1 VRSGRF
7 FIGIILRIIGPSR
20 GKRAGRRGELSLF
33 SDQFRRGES
42 DKGKFSGV
50 KSSKLLSNLS
60 DVVWKTFQAVNQRLP
75 EGEAIRPQW
84 APGPLLKS
92 YERSAPPLGFPR
104 ETDSLCPRCVKE
116 VRDGV
121 ISGETPLETLMHTHP
136 GEIKAQILE
145 ENGQVI
151 MRKTCPKHGEFTDV
165 MATDPKFLA
174 RIESLFFGRDFR
186 VAEDT
191 HVHKHGTSNI
201 KFGRGAVL
209 TVDLTNRC
217 NMMCNPC
224 FMDANQVGYV
234 HEPTFEDTK
243 AILDRA
249 VSFKPK
255 RQVII
260 LFSGGEPTLSPY
272 YLDAV
277 AYARK
282 IGFYRILAATNGI
295 RFAEDIE
302 FCKAAKA
309 AGQHG
314 VYLQFDG
321 VSEEKNKHRG
331 VGNLFDV
338 KLRAIENLA
347 SVGIKVTLVT
357 TIVNTINN
365 DGIGQIVEFAAQNID
380 KVQTIA
386 FQPVSFTGRDED
398 VPDEVRSKQRYTL
411 AGMAHDLEDQSAG
424 RLKALR
430 DWFPLSSYSAF
441 TSVMDML
448 QGADA
453 PWGWSSCNCHPNC
466 GIFTLMVVNRQ
477 TGHFTSLFDFFDYE
491 QFMKDVAVITDT
503 ARGKKLSYAQLGMAI
518 MRNFDAARAPEGFPI
533 SQIINLFK
541 PSSTNS
547 NSDRNDRMK
556 AQAQAQAEDPNDI
569 WRVLCVEGMW
579 FQDLFNYDFR
589 RTEMCVIPYGT
600 QEGEIS
606 FCAYNT
612 GVGWRQII
620 ENMHKTANLAEWYE
634 EHGRHA
640 VYAKGKAVPLRTTK
654 HTLSLPIINQ
664 VLAEDRDGEPAA
676 NVTPY
681 LIEEEEEARV

>member
-1 VRSGRF
+1 
-7 FIGIILRIIGPSR
+7 
-20 GKRAGRRGELSLF
+20 LF

-42 DKGKFSGV
+42 EKPKFSGV
-50 KSSKLLSNLS
+50 KSSRLISNLS
-60 DVVWKTFQAVNQRLP
+60 NVAWKVFQSVNRRLP
-75 EGEAIRPQW
+75 EGEAIRPKW
-84 APGPLLKS
+84 APAPLLKS
-92 YERSAPPLGFPR
+92 YERTSPPLGFPR

-116 VRDGV
+116 VRDAV
-121 ISGETPLETLMHTHP
+121 ITGEVALETLMNQHP

-145 ENGQVI
+145 ENGQVV
-151 MRKTCPKHGEFTDV
+151 MRKVCPKHGEFVDV
-165 MATDPKFLA
+165 MATDPKFLE

-186 VAEDT
+186 AAEDA
-191 HVHKHGTSNI
+191 HVHHHGTSNI

-243 AILDRA
+243 AILDNA
-249 VSFKPK
+249 VSFKPR
-255 RQVII
+255 RQIII

-272 YLDAV
+272 FLDAV

-282 IGFYRILAATNGI
+282 VGFYRILAATNGI
-295 RFAEDIE
+295 RYAEDIE

-365 DGIGQIVEFAAQNID
+365 DGIGQIVEFAAKNID

-398 VPDEVRSKQRYTL
+398 VPDAVRIKQRYTL
-411 AGMAHDLEDQSAG
+411 AGMTHDLKDQSGG
-424 RLKALR
+424 RLQPLR

-466 GIFTLMVVNRQ
+466 GIFTLMVVNRK
-477 TGHFTSLFDFFDYE
+477 TGEFTSLFEFFNYE

-503 ARGKKLSYAQLGMAI
+503 ARGKKLSYAQLAMAI
-518 MRNFDAARAPEGFPI
+518 MRNFDAAHAPEGFPI
-533 SQIINLFK
+533 SQIINLFR

-547 NSDRNDRMK
+547 NSDRNDRM
-556 AQAQAQAEDPNDI
+556 QTQHGSEDPNDI

-600 QEGEIS
+600 QEGEVS

-634 EHGRHA
+634 EHGRHP
-640 VYAKGKAVPLRTTK
+640 VYAAGHNVPGISGK
-654 HTLSLPIINQ
+654 HSLSLPIINAI
-664 VLAEDRDGEPAA
+664 LAEDADEASKAA
-676 NVTPY
+676 TPY
-681 LIEEEEEARV
+681 LREENEEVTV

>member
-1 VRSGRF
+1 M
-7 FIGIILRIIGPSR
+7 
-20 GKRAGRRGELSLF
+20 F
-33 SDQFRRGES
+33 SDNFRRGEG
-42 DKGKFSGV
+42 KGGRKG
-50 KSSKLLSNLS
+50 SKAISKMA
-60 DVVWKTFQAVNQRLP
+60 DMGWKAFQAVNRAIP
-75 EGEAIRPQW
+75 EGESIQPSW
-84 APGPLLKS
+84 AAEPLLKS
-92 YERSAPPLGFPR
+92 YERTAPPLGFPR
-104 ETDSLCPRCVKE
+104 ETDSLCPACVKQ
-116 VRDGV
+116 VRTGV
-121 ISGETPLETLMHTHP
+121 ISGDIPLNILMDAHP

-151 MRKTCPKHGEFTDV
+151 MRKDCPTHGIFEDV
-165 MATDPKFLA
+165 LATDAKFLE
-174 RIESLFFGRDFR
+174 RIESLFYGRDFKA
-186 VAEDT
+186 AEDS
-191 HVHKHGTSNI
+191 HVHHHGTSDI

-255 RQVII
+255 RQIII

-272 YLDAV
+272 FLDAV
-277 AYARK
+277 AYAK
-282 IGFYRILAATNGI
+282 KVGFYRILAATNGI
-295 RFAEDIE
+295 RYAEDIE

-321 VSEEKNKHRG
+321 TNEADNQHRG

-338 KLRAIENLA
+338 KLKAIENLA
-347 SVGIKVTLVT
+347 AVGIKVTLVT
-357 TIVNTINN
+357 TIVNSWNN
-365 DGIGQIVEFAAQNID
+365 EGIGSIVKFAAENID

-398 VPDEVRSKQRYTL
+398 ISDADRIKQRYTL
-411 AGMAHDLEDQSAG
+411 AGMTHDLEKQLDG
-424 RLKALR
+424 TLEPLR

-466 GIFTLMVVNRQ
+466 GIFTLIVVNKQ
-477 TGHFTSLFDFFDYE
+477 TNQMRSLFEFFNYE
-491 QFMKDVAVITDT
+491 QFMKDVATITDT
-503 ARGKKLSYAQLGMAI
+503 ARGKKLTMAQLGMAI
-518 MRNFDAARAPEGFPI
+518 MRNYDAAKAPDGFPI
-533 SQIINLFK
+533 SQIVNLFK
-541 PSSTNS
+541 PSSTTS
-547 NSDRNDRMK
+547 NSDRNDRMQVEK
-556 AQAQAQAEDPNDI
+556 KEEDL

-620 ENMHKTANLAEWYE
+620 EEMHKTASLSEWYK

-640 VYAKGKAVPLRTTK
+640 VYAKGHEVPNIGKVRS
-654 HTLSLPIINQ
+654 LSLPVIAK
-664 VLAEDRDGEPAA
+664 VLEEDIDKPT
-676 NVTPY
+676 VSPY
-681 LIEEEEEARV
+681 LVEDDELVGV

>member
-1 VRSGRF
+1 M
-7 FIGIILRIIGPSR
+7 
-20 GKRAGRRGELSLF
+20 F
-33 SDQFRRGES
+33 SDNFRRGEG
-42 DKGKFSGV
+42 KGKGRTGS
-50 KSSKLLSNLS
+50 KAASKLA
-60 DVVWKTFQAVNQRLP
+60 DIGWKAFQAVNTALP
-75 EGEAIRPQW
+75 EGKSIQPAW
-84 APGPLLKS
+84 AAEPLLKS
-92 YERSAPPLGFPR
+92 YERTAPPLGFPR
-104 ETDSLCPRCVKE
+104 ETDSLCPACVKS
-116 VRDGV
+116 VRNGV
-121 ISGETPLETLMHTHP
+121 ISGDIPLDILMNSHP
-136 GEIKAQILE
+136 GEIKAQIVE
-145 ENGQVI
+145 EDGQVL
-151 MRKTCPKHGEFTDV
+151 MRKTCPTHGEFVDV
-165 MATDPKFLA
+165 LATDAKFLQ
-174 RIESLFFGRDFR
+174 RIEDLFFGRDFKS
-186 VAEDT
+186 AEDS
-191 HVHKHGTSNI
+191 HVHQHGTSDI

-234 HEPTFEDTK
+234 HEPTFEDIK

-249 VSFKPK
+249 ISFKPR
-255 RQVII
+255 RQIII
-260 LFSGGEPTLSPY
+260 LFSGGEPTLSPFF
-272 YLDAV
+272 LDAV
-277 AYARK
+277 AYAKK

-295 RFAEDIE
+295 RYAEDIE
-302 FCKAAKA
+302 FAKAAKE

-321 VSEEKNKHRG
+321 MNEEDNKHRG

-338 KLRAIENLA
+338 KLKSIENLA
-347 SVGIKVTLVT
+347 EVGIKVTLVT
-357 TIVNTINN
+357 TIVNSWNN
-365 DGIGQIVEFAAQNID
+365 QGIGSIVKFAAENID

-398 VPDEVRSKQRYTL
+398 VSDKDRIEQRYTL
-411 AGMAHDLEDQSAG
+411 AGMTHDLKDQLG
-424 RLKALR
+424 GVLEPMR

-466 GIFTLMVVNRQ
+466 GIFTLMVVNKK
-477 TGHFTSLFDFFDYE
+477 TNEMKSLFEFFNYE
-491 QFMKDVAVITDT
+491 QFMKDVAMITDT
-503 ARGKKLSYAQLGMAI
+503 ARGKKLTMAQLGMAI
-518 MRNFDAARAPEGFPI
+518 MRNYDASRAPEGFPI

-541 PSSTNS
+541 PSSASS
-547 NSDRNDRMK
+547 NSDRNDRMQVEK
-556 AQAQAQAEDPNDI
+556 KDDDI

-579 FQDLFNYDFR
+579 FQDLFTYDFR

-620 ENMHKTANLAEWYE
+620 EEMHKTASLSEWYT

-640 VYAKGKAVPLRTTK
+640 VYAKGKEVPGIGKTRS
-654 HTLSLPIINQ
+654 LSLPIIAK
-664 VLAEDRDGEPAA
+664 VLEEDIDKPL
-676 NVTPY
+676 VTPY
-681 LIEEEEEARV
+681 LVVAAEPETTASGR

>member
-1 VRSGRF
+1 
-7 FIGIILRIIGPSR
+7 
-20 GKRAGRRGELSLF
+20 LF

-42 DKGKFSGV
+42 EKPRFSGV
-50 KSSKLLSNLS
+50 RTSKLISNLS
-60 DVVWKTFQAVNQRLP
+60 GAAWRAFQSINRRLP

-92 YERSAPPLGFPR
+92 YERTAPPLGFPR

-116 VRDGV
+116 VRESV
-121 ISGETPLETLMHTHP
+121 ITGATPLETLMHEHP
-136 GEIKAQILE
+136 GEIKAQIVE
-145 ENGQVI
+145 EDGQVW
-151 MRKTCPKHGEFTDV
+151 MVKTCPKHGEFRDV
-165 MATDPKFLA
+165 MATNASFLE
-174 RIESLFFGRDFR
+174 RIESLFYGRDFR
-186 VAEDT
+186 AAEDT
-191 HVHKHGTSNI
+191 HVHRHGTSNI

-249 VSFKPK
+249 VSFKPR
-255 RQVII
+255 RQIII

-272 YLDAV
+272 FLDAV
-277 AYARK
+277 AYAKRV
-282 IGFYRILAATNGI
+282 GFYRILAATNGI
-295 RFAEDIE
+295 RYAEDIE

-365 DGIGQIVEFAAQNID
+365 DAIGEIVEFAAKNID

-398 VPDEVRSKQRYTL
+398 VPDDIRRQQRYTL
-411 AGMAHDLEDQSAG
+411 AGMADDLEQQLGG
-424 RLKALR
+424 RLKSLR

-477 TGHFTSLFDFFDYE
+477 TGAWTPLFEFFDYE
-491 QFMKDVAVITDT
+491 QFMKDVSVITDT
-503 ARGKKLSYAQLGMAI
+503 ARGRKLSYAQLGMAI
-518 MRNFDAARAPEGFPI
+518 MRNYNAERAPEGFPI

-556 AQAQAQAEDPNDI
+556 TQHGSADPSDV

-620 ENMHKTANLAEWYE
+620 EEMHKTASLSEWYK

-640 VYAKGKAVPLRTTK
+640 VYAKGKIVPGIERAR
-654 HTLSLPIINQ
+654 TLSLPIVQSI
-664 VLAEDRDGEPAA
+664 LAEDAETPAPPPA
-676 NVTPY
+676 TPY
-681 LIEEEEEARV
+681 LVEEDEHETATV

>member
-1 VRSGRF
+1 M
-7 FIGIILRIIGPSR
+7 
-20 GKRAGRRGELSLF
+20 F
-33 SDQFRRGES
+33 SDQFRRGETERPR
-42 DKGKFSGV
+42 FSGV
-50 KSSKLLSNLS
+50 RSSKLIAGLS
-60 DVVWKTFQAVNQRLP
+60 DAAWKVFQSVNTRLP
-75 EGEAIRPQW
+75 EGEAVRPKW

-92 YERSAPPLGFPR
+92 YERTAPPLGFPR
-104 ETDSLCPRCVKE
+104 ETDSLCPTCVKE
-116 VRDGV
+116 VRTAVIDGDV
-121 ISGETPLETLMHTHP
+121 SLETLMHSHP
-136 GEIKAQILE
+136 GEIKAQIIE
-145 ENGQVI
+145 EDGKVY
-151 MRKTCPKHGEFTDV
+151 MTKTCPTHGEFKDL
-165 MATDPKFLA
+165 MATDARFLE

-186 VAEDT
+186 AAEDS

-249 VSFKPK
+249 VSFKPR
-255 RQVII
+255 RQIII

-272 YLDAV
+272 FLDAV
-277 AYARK
+277 AYAK
-282 IGFYRILAATNGI
+282 KVGFYRILAATNGI
-295 RFAEDIE
+295 RYAEDIE
-302 FCKAAKA
+302 FCRQAKE

-365 DGIGQIVEFAAQNID
+365 DAIGQIVEFAAKNID

-398 VPDEVRSKQRYTL
+398 VTDAIREQQRYTL
-411 AGMAHDLEDQSAG
+411 AGMAEDLDTQLGG
-424 RLKALR
+424 RMKPLR

-466 GIFTLMVVNRQ
+466 GIFTLAVVNRH
-477 TGHFTSLFDFFDYE
+477 TGEFKSLFEFFDYE
-491 QFMKDVAVITDT
+491 QFMKDVGVITDT

-518 MRNFDAARAPEGFPI
+518 MRNFQPERAPEGFPV
-533 SQIINLFK
+533 SQILNLFK

-547 NSDRNDRMK
+547 SSDRNDRMK
-556 AQAQAQAEDPNDI
+556 AEKSDDPSDT

-620 ENMHKTANLAEWYE
+620 EEMHKTANLADWYK

-640 VYAKGKAVPLRTTK
+640 VYAKGKPVPGISKK
-654 HTLSLPIINQ
+654 HTLSLPIVHQI
-664 VLAEDRDGEPAA
+664 LAEDADAAPAPS
-676 NVTPY
+676 VTPY
-681 LIEEEEEARV
+681 LIEEDGEEIVLR

>member
-1 VRSGRF
+1 M
-7 FIGIILRIIGPSR
+7 
-20 GKRAGRRGELSLF
+20 F

-42 DKGKFSGV
+42 DK
-50 KSSKLLSNLS
+50 SKLSQATGSKVVSALS
-60 DVVWKTFQAVNQRLP
+60 DIAWKAFQSVNKRLP
-75 EGEAIRPQW
+75 EGEALRPGW

-116 VRDGV
+116 VRNAV
-121 ISGETPLETLMHTHP
+121 IGSEISLETLMDAHP
-136 GEIKAQILE
+136 GEIKAQIVE
-145 ENGQVI
+145 DNGRVV
-151 MRKTCPKHGEFTDV
+151 MRKTCAKHGEFEDV
-165 MATDPKFLA
+165 MSTDPAFLR

-186 VAEDT
+186 AAEDT
-191 HVHKHGTSNI
+191 NVHRHGTSTI

-217 NMMCNPC
+217 NMMCDPC

-249 VSFKPK
+249 VSFKPR

-272 YLDAV
+272 YLEAV
-277 AYARK
+277 AYAKK

-321 VSEEKNKHRG
+321 VGEDKNKHRG

-338 KLRAIENLA
+338 KKQAIENLA
-347 SVGIKVTLVT
+347 SVGIKVTLVV
-357 TIVNTINN
+357 TIVNSINN
-365 DGIGQIVEFAAQNID
+365 DAIGQIVEFAAKNID

-398 VPDEVRSKQRYTL
+398 ISDELRKQWRYTL
-411 AGMAHDLEDQSAG
+411 AGMTHDLKDQLGG
-424 RLKALR
+424 RLQPLR

-466 GIFTLMVVNRQ
+466 GIFTLAVVNRK
-477 TGHFTSLFDFFDYE
+477 TGEFKSLFEFFNYE

-518 MRNFDAARAPEGFPI
+518 MRNFDAGRAPEGFPI

-556 AQAQAQAEDPNDI
+556 TQHGSADPNDV
-569 WRVLCVEGMW
+569 WRVLCIEGMW

-620 ENMHKTANLAEWYE
+620 ENMHKTANLADWYR
-634 EHGRHA
+634 EHERHP
-640 VYAKGKAVPLRTTK
+640 VYAAGHNVPNIPKK
-654 HTLSLPIINQ
+654 HSLSLPVVNAIVSQDVID
-664 VLAEDRDGEPAA
+664 LP
-676 NVTPY
+676 VTTPH
-681 LIEEEEEARV
+681 LIEEHEETFTTSEAL

>member
-1 VRSGRF
+1 M
-7 FIGIILRIIGPSR
+7 
-20 GKRAGRRGELSLF
+20 F
-33 SDQFRRGES
+33 SDQFRRNEAL
-42 DKGKFSGV
+42 KGRFSGV
-50 KSSKLLSNLS
+50 KTSTLVSNLS
-60 DVVWKTFQAVNQRLP
+60 DTAWKLFQAVNTRLP
-75 EGEAIRPQW
+75 EGASIRPQW
-84 APGPLLKS
+84 AAEPLLKS
-92 YERSAPPLGFPR
+92 YQRTAPPLGFPR

-121 ISGETPLETLMHTHP
+121 IKGDVSLETLKDTHP
-136 GEIKAQILE
+136 GEIKAQIVE
-145 ENGQVI
+145 DNGRIV
-151 MRKTCPKHGEFTDV
+151 MKKTCPLHGEFEDV
-165 MATDPKFLA
+165 MATDPQFLA

-186 VAEDT
+186 AAEDA
-191 HVHKHGTSNI
+191 HVHHHGTSDI

-249 VSFKPK
+249 VSFKPR

-277 AYARK
+277 AYAK
-282 IGFYRILAATNGI
+282 KVGFYRILAATNGI
-295 RFAEDIE
+295 RFAQDIE

-321 VSEEKNKHRG
+321 TSEEKNAHRG

-338 KLRAIENLA
+338 KLQAIENLA

-365 DGIGQIVEFAAQNID
+365 DSIGKIVEFAAQNID

-398 VPDEVRSKQRYTL
+398 VPDDVRIAQRYTL
-411 AGMAHDLEDQSAG
+411 SCMATDLEKQLG
-424 RLKALR
+424 GNLKAHR

-466 GIFTLMVVNRQ
+466 GIFTLMVVNKK
-477 TGHFTSLFDFFDYE
+477 TGEWTPLFKFFNYE
-491 QFMKDVAVITDT
+491 QFMKDVGVITDT
-503 ARGKKLSYAQLGMAI
+503 ARSQKLTTAQLGMAI
-518 MRNFDAARAPEGFPI
+518 LRNYDAKLAPENFPV

-541 PSSTNS
+541 PSSTTS

-556 AQAQAQAEDPNDI
+556 TENDEDI

-620 ENMHKTANLAEWYE
+620 ENMHKTAGLADWYK
-634 EHGRHA
+634 EHGRHD
-640 VYAKGKAVPLRTTK
+640 VFAKGKHAPLRTTK

-664 VLAEDRDGEPAA
+664 ILAQDRDEKIEA
-676 NVTPY
+676 VTPY
-681 LIEEEEEARV
+681 LIDEEKETATV

>member
-1 VRSGRF
+1 M
-7 FIGIILRIIGPSR
+7 
-20 GKRAGRRGELSLF
+20 F

-42 DKGKFSGV
+42 ERPRFSGV
-50 KSSKLLSNLS
+50 RSSKLISNLS
-60 DVVWKTFQAVNQRLP
+60 GAAWKAFQSINRRLP
-75 EGEAIRPQW
+75 EGEAIRPKW

-92 YERSAPPLGFPR
+92 YERTAPPLGFPR

-116 VRDGV
+116 VRESV
-121 ISGETPLETLMHTHP
+121 ISGETPLETLMNEHP
-136 GEIKAQILE
+136 GEIKAQIIE
-145 ENGQVI
+145 ENGQVF
-151 MRKTCPKHGEFTDV
+151 MVKTCPRHGEFRDV
-165 MATDPKFLA
+165 MATNARFLE
-174 RIESLFFGRDFR
+174 RVESLFYGRDFR
-186 VAEDT
+186 AAEDS
-191 HVHKHGTSNI
+191 HVHRHGTSNI

-249 VSFKPK
+249 VSFKPR
-255 RQVII
+255 RQIII

-272 YLDAV
+272 FLDAV
-277 AYARK
+277 AYAK
-282 IGFYRILAATNGI
+282 KVGFYRILAATNGI
-295 RFAEDIE
+295 RYAEDIE
-302 FCKAAKA
+302 FCRQAKA

-365 DGIGQIVEFAAQNID
+365 DAIGQIVEFAAKNID

-398 VPDEVRSKQRYTL
+398 VPDEIRMQQRYTL
-411 AGMAHDLEDQSAG
+411 AGMADDLEQQLGG

-466 GIFTLMVVNRQ
+466 GIFTLMVVNRR
-477 TGHFTSLFDFFDYE
+477 TGAWTPLFEFFDYE
-491 QFMKDVAVITDT
+491 QFMKDVSVITDT
-503 ARGKKLSYAQLGMAI
+503 ARGRKLSYAQLGMAI
-518 MRNFDAARAPEGFPI
+518 MRNYNAERAPEGFPI

-556 AQAQAQAEDPNDI
+556 TQHGSDDPSDV

-620 ENMHKTANLAEWYE
+620 EEMHKTASLSKWYK
-634 EHGRHA
+634 EHGRHP
-640 VYAKGKAVPLRTTK
+640 VYAKGKSVPGIERAR
-654 HTLSLPIINQ
+654 TLSLPIVQSI
-664 VLAEDRDGEPAA
+664 LAEDADAPAPAA
-676 NVTPY
+676 TTPY
-681 LIEEEEEARV
+681 LVAEDEHETAAV

>member
-1 VRSGRF
+1 
-7 FIGIILRIIGPSR
+7 
-20 GKRAGRRGELSLF
+20 RA
-33 SDQFRRGES
+33 
-42 DKGKFSGV
+42 
-50 KSSKLLSNLS
+50 
-60 DVVWKTFQAVNQRLP
+60 
-75 EGEAIRPQW
+75 
-84 APGPLLKS
+84 
-92 YERSAPPLGFPR
+92 
-104 ETDSLCPRCVKE
+104 
-116 VRDGV
+116 
-121 ISGETPLETLMHTHP
+121 
-136 GEIKAQILE
+136 
-145 ENGQVI
+145 
-151 MRKTCPKHGEFTDV
+151 
-165 MATDPKFLA
+165 
-174 RIESLFFGRDFR
+174 
-186 VAEDT
+186 AEDAN
-191 HVHKHGTSNI
+191 VHKHGTSNI

-217 NMMCNPC
+217 NMMCDPC

-277 AYARK
+277 AYAK
-282 IGFYRILAATNGI
+282 KTGFYRILAATNGI

-321 VSEEKNKHRG
+321 VGEEKNKHRG

-338 KLRAIENLA
+338 KVRAIENLHK
-347 SVGIKVTLVT
+347 VGIKVTLVV
-357 TIVNTINN
+357 TIVNSINN
-365 DGIGQIVEFAAQNID
+365 DAIGQIVEFAAKNID

-398 VPDEVRSKQRYTL
+398 ISDEMRTKWRYTL
-411 AGMAHDLEDQSAG
+411 AGMTHDLKDQLGG
-424 RLKALR
+424 RIQPLR

-466 GIFTLMVVNRQ
+466 GIFTLAVVNKK
-477 TGHFTSLFDFFDYE
+477 TGDFRSLFEFFNYE

-518 MRNFDAARAPEGFPI
+518 MRNFDASKAPEGFPI
-533 SQIINLFK
+533 SQIVNLFK

-547 NSDRNDRMK
+547 NSDRNDRMTS
-556 AQAQAQAEDPNDI
+556 AGQDTLADN

-620 ENMHKTANLAEWYE
+620 ENMHKTANLSEWYKE
-634 EHGRHA
+634 NERHP
-640 VYAKGKAVPLRTTK
+640 VYAAGHNVPNIPKR
-654 HTLSLPIINQ
+654 HSLSLPIVNA
-664 VLAEDRDGEPAA
+664 VLAEDIEEKPI
-676 NVTPY
+676 NISPY
-681 LIEEEEEARV
+681 LVEEPQPEQEAVSV

>member
-1 VRSGRF
+1 M
-7 FIGIILRIIGPSR
+7 
-20 GKRAGRRGELSLF
+20 F
-33 SDQFRRGES
+33 SDNFRRGEG
-42 DKGKFSGV
+42 KGKGRRG
-50 KSSKLLSNLS
+50 SKAASMAADLG
-60 DVVWKTFQAVNQRLP
+60 WKAFQAVNKALP
-75 EGEAIRPQW
+75 ESESITPAW
-84 APGPLLKS
+84 AAEPLLKS
-92 YERSAPPLGFPR
+92 YERTAPPLGFPR
-104 ETDSLCPRCVKE
+104 ETDSLCPACVKS
-116 VRDGV
+116 VRQGV
-121 ISGETPLETLMHTHP
+121 ISGDIPLNILMDAHP

-145 ENGQVI
+145 ENGKVI
-151 MRKTCPKHGEFTDV
+151 MRKTCPTHGEFEDV
-165 MATDPKFLA
+165 MATDPAFLE
-174 RIESLFFGRDFR
+174 RIESLFYGRDFKA
-186 VAEDT
+186 AEDK
-191 HVHKHGTSNI
+191 HVHHHGTSDI

-249 VSFKPK
+249 ISFKPR
-255 RQVII
+255 RQIII
-260 LFSGGEPTLSPY
+260 LFSGGEPTIAPHFLES
-272 YLDAV
+272 V
-277 AYARK
+277 AYAKK

-295 RFAEDIE
+295 RYAEDIE

-321 VSEEKNKHRG
+321 TNEEDNKHRG

-338 KLRAIENLA
+338 KLKAIENLA

-357 TIVNTINN
+357 TIVNSWNN
-365 DGIGQIVEFAAQNID
+365 EGIGSIVKFAAKNID

-398 VPDEVRSKQRYTL
+398 VKDADRIAQRYTL
-411 AGMAHDLEDQSAG
+411 SGMTHDLKDQLDG
-424 RLKALR
+424 VLEPLR

-466 GIFTLMVVNRQ
+466 GIFTLIVVNRH
-477 TGHFTSLFDFFDYE
+477 TGDMTSLFDFFNYE
-491 QFMKDVAVITDT
+491 QFMKDVSVITDT
-503 ARGKKLSYAQLGMAI
+503 ARGKKLTMAQLGMAI
-518 MRNFDAARAPEGFPI
+518 MRNYDAAKAPEGFPI
-533 SQIINLFK
+533 SQILNLFK
-541 PSSTNS
+541 PSSADS

-556 AQAQAQAEDPNDI
+556 AEPKNETDDM

-600 QEGEIS
+600 QEGEVS

-620 ENMHKTANLAEWYE
+620 EEMHKTASLSEWYQ

-640 VYAKGKAVPLRTTK
+640 VYAKGKEVPGIQKTRS
-654 HTLSLPIINQ
+654 LSLPVIAK
-664 VLAEDRDGEPAA
+664 VLEEDIDKPS
-676 NVTPY
+676 VTPY
-681 LIEEEEEARV
+681 LVEDDELIGV

>member
-1 VRSGRF
+1 M
-7 FIGIILRIIGPSR
+7 
-20 GKRAGRRGELSLF
+20 F
-33 SDQFRRGES
+33 SDNFRRGEG
-42 DKGKFSGV
+42 KGKG
-50 KSSKLLSNLS
+50 KTGSKAASKMA
-60 DVVWKTFQAVNQRLP
+60 DIGWKAFQAINKALP
-75 EGEAIRPQW
+75 EGESITPKW
-84 APGPLLKS
+84 AAEPLLKS
-92 YERSAPPLGFPR
+92 YERTAPPLGFPR
-104 ETDSLCPRCVKE
+104 ETDSLCPACVKQ
-116 VRDGV
+116 VREGV
-121 ISGETPLETLMHTHP
+121 INKTIPLEILMNSHP
-136 GEIKAQILE
+136 GEIKAQIVE
-145 ENGQVI
+145 ENGQVL
-151 MRKTCPKHGEFTDV
+151 MKKTCPTHGEFVDV
-165 MATDPKFLA
+165 MATDAEFLR

-186 VAEDT
+186 AAEDKD
-191 HVHKHGTSNI
+191 VHRHGTSNI

-272 YLDAV
+272 YLEAV
-277 AYARK
+277 AYAKK

-302 FCKAAKA
+302 FCKAAKE

-338 KLRAIENLA
+338 KQQAIENLA
-347 SVGIKVTLVT
+347 GVGIKVTLVT

-365 DGIGQIVEFAAQNID
+365 DGIGAIVDFAAKNID

-398 VPDEVRSKQRYTL
+398 ISDELRIKQRYTL
-411 AGMAHDLEDQSAG
+411 AGMTHDLKDQLRG
-424 RLKALR
+424 QLQPLR
-430 DWFPLSSYSAF
+430 DWYPLSSYSAF

-466 GIFTLMVVNRQ
+466 GIFTLMVVNRK
-477 TGHFTSLFDFFDYE
+477 TGDFKSLFEFFDYE
-491 QFMKDVAVITDT
+491 QFMKDVAVITDS

-541 PSSTNS
+541 PSSTNA

-556 AQAQAQAEDPNDI
+556 GEKAEDPSDI

-579 FQDLFNYDFR
+579 FQDLFN
-589 RTEMCVIPYGT
+589 
-600 QEGEIS
+600 
-606 FCAYNT
+606 
-612 GVGWRQII
+612 
-620 ENMHKTANLAEWYE
+620 
-634 EHGRHA
+634 
-640 VYAKGKAVPLRTTK
+640 
-654 HTLSLPIINQ
+654 
-664 VLAEDRDGEPAA
+664 
-676 NVTPY
+676 
-681 LIEEEEEARV
+681 